1 MIILGAILILAVL
14 TADMRKCDSAA
25 ELVRESRK
33 SAPADDEL
41 IMPEITV

>member
-1 MIILGAILILAVL
+1 MLILGAILILAVL
-14 TADMRKCDSAA
+14 AADMRKCASAA

-33 SAPADDEL
+33 STPAEDEL

>member
-14 TADMRKCDSAA
+14 ATDMRKCDSAA

-33 SAPADDEL
+33 SAPAEDGL
-41 IMPEITV
+41 ILPEIVV